1 MKVELITKTKNNLE
15 KDFFKLMNNSVLR
28 TSMENV
34 RKDTNIKLV
43 PTVRGRSHIVFK
55 PNYHTTK

>member
-1 MKVELITKTKNNLE
+1 MKVELRTKTKNNLE

-28 TSMENV
+28 TSIENV
-34 RKDTNIKLV
+34 RNDTNIKLV
-43 PTVRGRSHIVFK
+43 ATVRGRSHIVFK